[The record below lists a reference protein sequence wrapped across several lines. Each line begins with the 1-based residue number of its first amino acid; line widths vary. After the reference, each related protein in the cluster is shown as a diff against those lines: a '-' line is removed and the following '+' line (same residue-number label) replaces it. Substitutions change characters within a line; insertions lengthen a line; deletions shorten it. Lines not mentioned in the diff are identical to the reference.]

1 MHVFIYSMIFFSACT
16 VPDETVLERNA
27 KKTEAGVVV
36 SHWLL
41 IITSWVLQ
49 LPPFV
54 GFLGLYIAPF

>member
-1 MHVFIYSMIFFSACT
+1 MHVFIYSTNFFSACT
-16 VPDETVLERNA
+16 VFDATFLERNA